1 MSDNSKSVKGLKPL
15 VCIFASGLLLSAVQA
30 QSVQGK
36 QTAAMTAAP
45 APTTASLSPKRS
57 SPYRRIGSSGN
68 AREFYALHWGVDSF
82 SAKLVESGQMVRFSY
97 RVIDPVKAKPLSDKK
112 SAPFLLDESAHV
124 KLVVPTMEK
133 VGELR
138 QSATPE
144 AGKQYWMVFSNK
156 GRFVKSGDR
165 VSVVIGGFHADQV
178 VVQ

>member
-1 MSDNSKSVKGLKPL
+1 MMSDNSKPVTKLKLL
-15 VCIFASGLLLSAVQA
+15 VCIFAGGLLLPALDA
-30 QSVQGK
+30 QSVQATPG
-36 QTAAMTAAP
+36 P
-45 APTTASLSPKRS
+45 AVTASRTVSLPSKRV
-57 SPYRRIGSSGN
+57 SPYRKIGSSDN
-68 AREFYALHWGVDSF
+68 AKAFYQLHWGVDSF

-112 SAPFLLDESAHV
+112 SAPYLLDEAAHV

-138 QSATPE
+138 QSSAPE
-144 AGKQYWMVFSNK
+144 GGKLYWMVFSNK